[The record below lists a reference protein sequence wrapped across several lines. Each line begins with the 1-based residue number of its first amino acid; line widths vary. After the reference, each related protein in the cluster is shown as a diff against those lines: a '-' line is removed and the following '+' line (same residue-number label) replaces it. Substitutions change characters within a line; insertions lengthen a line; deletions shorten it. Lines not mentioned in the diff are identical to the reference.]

1 MINEEKNQNEIVD
14 IICEECKKEDD
25 SVKQNLILTGYKVC
39 NSCKLSKTIFPIQ
52 LIFEIGKELILLK
65 TNDIDKNAI
74 IKKDKN
80 IIPKALKL
88 DFKFKICFVEIIRA
102 ANIQN

>member
-52 LIFEIGKELILLK
+52 LIFEIGKELILLITK
-65 TNDIDKNAI
+65 DIDKSAI

-88 DFKFKICFVEIIRA
+88 DFKFKICFVEIMRV